1 MVDTKEQILLT
12 ALRLFARDGYE
23 AVSVSTLAGELGM
36 SKGALYKHYKN
47 KRDIFDQIVARM
59 YRIDA
64 QRAAQYTMPDGT
76 PNDIPEAYAQVSP
89 QELRAFTL
97 AQFAFWTEDE
107 FAKQFR
113 RMLTLEQYRDA
124 EMQELYRRCITEGPA
139 AYTEDIFRAMIQR
152 GTLAGEDPAQL
163 ALEFYAPFTFL
174 VTASDFSEDS
184 STLSALL
191 ARHIDSFLSQHTV
204 KGEAK

>member
-47 KRDIFDQIVARM
+47 KRDIFDQIVAQM

-64 QRAAQYTMPDGT
+64 QRAAQYAMPDGT
-76 PNDIPEAYAQVSP
+76 PGDIPEAYAQVSP
-89 QELRAFTL
+89 QELRDFTL

-124 EMQELYRRCITEGPA
+124 EMRELYRRCITEGPA
-139 AYTEDIFRAMIQR
+139 AYTEDIFRAMMQGGILTD
-152 GTLAGEDPAQL
+152 GDPALL

-174 VTASDFSEDS
+174 VAASDFSDDS
-184 STLSALL
+184 RSMSALL
-191 ARHIDSFLSQHTV
+191 ARHIDSFLSHHIV
-204 KGEAK
+204 KGETK